1 LTTILMLA
9 ACQPQDPD
17 GKAASPPVD
26 ARAQTTGVAPKPA
39 SGGMDISQP
48 IIARGTE
55 PFWAVT
61 VADGKTLTLKRPGEA
76 DVVFQ
81 AGGAAVQ
88 PGRATWIA
96 AGPAGRQMT
105 LTLYVSACSDGMSDL
120 AYPWT
125 AELVMPGE
133 VLNGCAGKTAELPR
147 EGAG

>member
-1 LTTILMLA
+1 MMARLVTLTTILMLA

-17 GKAASPPVD
+17 GKAAPPPAD
-26 ARAQTTGVAPKPA
+26 APPSS

-76 DVVFQ
+76 DVVFE
-81 AGGAAVQ
+81 APGAAVQ

-96 AGPAGRQMT
+96 MSPGGEQLT
-105 LTLYVSACSDGMSDL
+105 LTLYASACSDGMSDL

-125 AELVMPGE
+125 AELVLPNQA
-133 VLNGCAGKTAELPR
+133 LNGCAGKTAELPR
-147 EGAG
+147 EGEG